1 MAFAVVIIAL
11 ISPWISPYDP
21 ISQDLNV
28 QHAPPSWAHPFGADS
43 YGRDQF
49 SRILWG
55 SRVSL
60 VVGILSVLFAMAA
73 GIPLGMIGG
82 YKGGRIDNLVLRFID
97 IFMSFPIVILGLLVL
112 AIMGPGLIKI
122 VIAIGVALTP
132 RIARLARGSTLS
144 VKGKEYIEA
153 ARAVGQNDG
162 KIMFIHVLPN
172 IFGEILVM
180 GTLWVATAIIVE
192 ASLSF
197 IGLGV
202 RPPNPKLGCHD
213 PRRSGSTHQCSLAF
227 SLSRPRHL
235 HLCFLLQPH
244 RRWPPRYL
252 RSETK
257 RVDQHDLSF
266 ALFYV
271 QNFRF
276 TIFLLFSS
284 NGYIIVYKNRVLLA
298 DCRGVFSLLY
308 EKEASPH

>member
-1 MAFAVVIIAL
+1 MPTLNQRELLLRTFRKNKISIIGGVMVVIVVIVAL
-11 ISPWISPYDP
+11 MAPWISPYNP
-21 ISQDLNV
+21 VEQDMNV
-28 QHAPPSWAHPFGADS
+28 QHAAPSWTHPFGTDS
-43 YGRDQF
+43 YGRDEL

-60 VVGILSVLFAMAA
+60 LVGTLSVLFAMVA

-82 YKGGRIDNLVLRFID
+82 YKGGRIENLVIRFID
-97 IFMSFPIVILGLLVL
+97 VFMSFPIVILGLLVL

-122 VIAIGVALTP
+122 IIAIAVALTP

-153 ARAVGQNDG
+153 ARAVGQNDA

-202 RPPNPKLGCHD
+202 RPPTPSWGAMIRDGLDQLTNAPWLSIFPGLAIFISVFSFNLIADGLRDISDPKL
-213 PRRSGSTHQCSLAF
+213 
-227 SLSRPRHL
+227 
-235 HLCFLLQPH
+235 
-244 RRWPPRYL
+244 
-252 RSETK
+252 
-257 RVDQHDLSF
+257 
-266 ALFYV
+266 
-271 QNFRF
+271 
-276 TIFLLFSS
+276 
-284 NGYIIVYKNRVLLA
+284 
-298 DCRGVFSLLY
+298 RG
-308 EKEASPH
+308 

>member
-1 MAFAVVIIAL
+1 MATVSQREILIKTFKSNKTSVVGLFMASAIVIIAL

-21 ISQDLNV
+21 ISQDMNI
-28 QHAPPSWAHPFGADS
+28 QHGPPSWAHPFGADS
-43 YGRDQF
+43 YGRDQL

-82 YKGGRIDNLVLRFID
+82 YKGGRIDSLVLRFID

-144 VKGKEYIEA
+144 VKGKEFIEA
-153 ARAVGQNDG
+153 ARAVGQSDS
-162 KIMFIHVLPN
+162 KIMAIHVFPN

-202 RPPNPKLGCHD
+202 RPPTPSWGAMIRDGLDQLTNAPWLSIFPGFAIFISVFSFNLIADGLRDISDPKL
-213 PRRSGSTHQCSLAF
+213 
-227 SLSRPRHL
+227 
-235 HLCFLLQPH
+235 
-244 RRWPPRYL
+244 
-252 RSETK
+252 
-257 RVDQHDLSF
+257 
-266 ALFYV
+266 
-271 QNFRF
+271 
-276 TIFLLFSS
+276 
-284 NGYIIVYKNRVLLA
+284 
-298 DCRGVFSLLY
+298 RG
-308 EKEASPH
+308 

>member
-1 MAFAVVIIAL
+1 MPISQREILIKTFKSNKTSVVGLFMAFAVVVIAL

-21 ISQDLNV
+21 IAQDMNI
-28 QHAPPSWAHPFGADS
+28 QHDPPSWAHPFGTDS
-43 YGRDQF
+43 YGRDQL

-60 VVGILSVLFAMAA
+60 VVGILSVLFAMAV
-73 GIPLGMIGG
+73 GIPLGMVGG
-82 YKGGRIDNLVLRFID
+82 YKGGRVDSFVLRFID
-97 IFMSFPIVILGLLVL
+97 IFMSFPIVILGLLIL

-122 VIAIGVALTP
+122 VIAIGVALIP

-153 ARAVGQNDG
+153 ARAVGQGDG

-202 RPPNPKLGCHD
+202 RPPTPSWGAMIRDGLDQLTNAPWLSIFPGLAIFTSVFAFNLIADGLRDISDPKL
-213 PRRSGSTHQCSLAF
+213 
-227 SLSRPRHL
+227 
-235 HLCFLLQPH
+235 
-244 RRWPPRYL
+244 
-252 RSETK
+252 
-257 RVDQHDLSF
+257 
-266 ALFYV
+266 
-271 QNFRF
+271 
-276 TIFLLFSS
+276 
-284 NGYIIVYKNRVLLA
+284 
-298 DCRGVFSLLY
+298 RG
-308 EKEASPH
+308 

>member
-1 MAFAVVIIAL
+1 LKSAMPISQRQILLKTFKSNKTSVVGLFMALAVVIIAL

-21 ISQDLNV
+21 ISQDMNI
-28 QHAPPSWAHPFGADS
+28 QHTPPSWSHPFGADS

-73 GIPLGMIGG
+73 GIPLGMLGG

-112 AIMGPGLIKI
+112 AIMGPGLLKI

-132 RIARLARGSTLS
+132 RIARLARGSTLAI
-144 VKGKEYIEA
+144 KGKEFIEA
-153 ARAVGQNDG
+153 ARAVGQKDG
-162 KIMFIHVLPN
+162 KIMLIHVLPN
-172 IFGEILVM
+172 IFGDILVM

-202 RPPNPKLGCHD
+202 RPPTPSWGAMIRDGLDQLTNAPWLSIFPGLAIFISVFSFNLIADGLRDISDPKL
-213 PRRSGSTHQCSLAF
+213 
-227 SLSRPRHL
+227 
-235 HLCFLLQPH
+235 
-244 RRWPPRYL
+244 
-252 RSETK
+252 
-257 RVDQHDLSF
+257 
-266 ALFYV
+266 
-271 QNFRF
+271 
-276 TIFLLFSS
+276 
-284 NGYIIVYKNRVLLA
+284 
-298 DCRGVFSLLY
+298 RG
-308 EKEASPH
+308 

>member
-1 MAFAVVIIAL
+1 MMPISQREILIKTFKSNKTSAVGLFMALGVVVIAL

-21 ISQDLNV
+21 ISQDMNI
-28 QHAPPSWAHPFGADS
+28 QHAPPTWAHPFGADS

-60 VVGILSVLFAMAA
+60 VVGILSVFFAMAA
-73 GIPLGMIGG
+73 GIPLGMVGG

-153 ARAVGQNDG
+153 ARAVGQKDG

-172 IFGEILVM
+172 ILGDILVM

-202 RPPNPKLGCHD
+202 RPPTPSWGAMIRDGLDQLTNAPWLSIFPGLAIFISVFSFNLIADGLRDISDPKL
-213 PRRSGSTHQCSLAF
+213 
-227 SLSRPRHL
+227 
-235 HLCFLLQPH
+235 
-244 RRWPPRYL
+244 
-252 RSETK
+252 
-257 RVDQHDLSF
+257 
-266 ALFYV
+266 
-271 QNFRF
+271 
-276 TIFLLFSS
+276 
-284 NGYIIVYKNRVLLA
+284 
-298 DCRGVFSLLY
+298 RG
-308 EKEASPH
+308 

>member
-1 MAFAVVIIAL
+1 MGTMSQRRILIRTFKSNKTSVVGLFMVFGVMIITL

-21 ISQDLNV
+21 IAQDMNV
-28 QHAPPSWAHPFGADS
+28 QHALPSWAHPFGTDS
-43 YGRDQF
+43 YGRDQL

-60 VVGILSVLFAMAA
+60 VVGILSVLLAMAA

-82 YKGGRIDNLVLRFID
+82 YKGGRVDHLVLRFID

-144 VKGKEYIEA
+144 IKGKEYIEA
-153 ARAVGQNDG
+153 ARAVGQNDS
-162 KIMFIHVLPN
+162 KIMMIHVLPN

-180 GTLWVATAIIVE
+180 GTLWVATSIIVE

-202 RPPNPKLGCHD
+202 RPPTPSWGAMIRDGLDQLTNAPWLSIFPGLAIFISVFSFNLIADGLRDISDPKL
-213 PRRSGSTHQCSLAF
+213 
-227 SLSRPRHL
+227 
-235 HLCFLLQPH
+235 
-244 RRWPPRYL
+244 
-252 RSETK
+252 
-257 RVDQHDLSF
+257 
-266 ALFYV
+266 
-271 QNFRF
+271 
-276 TIFLLFSS
+276 
-284 NGYIIVYKNRVLLA
+284 
-298 DCRGVFSLLY
+298 RG
-308 EKEASPH
+308 

>member
-1 MAFAVVIIAL
+1 MMPISQRKILIKTFKSNKTSVVGLFMALGVVVIAL

-21 ISQDLNV
+21 ISQDMNI
-28 QHAPPSWAHPFGADS
+28 QHAPPTWAHPFGADS

-60 VVGILSVLFAMAA
+60 VVGILSVFFAMAA
-73 GIPLGMIGG
+73 GIPLGMVGG

-153 ARAVGQNDG
+153 ARAVGQKDG
-162 KIMFIHVLPN
+162 KIMLIHVLPN
-172 IFGEILVM
+172 ILGDILVM

-202 RPPNPKLGCHD
+202 RPPTPSWGAMIRDGLDQLTNAPWLSIFPGLAIFISVFSFNLIADGLRDISDPKL
-213 PRRSGSTHQCSLAF
+213 
-227 SLSRPRHL
+227 
-235 HLCFLLQPH
+235 
-244 RRWPPRYL
+244 
-252 RSETK
+252 
-257 RVDQHDLSF
+257 
-266 ALFYV
+266 
-271 QNFRF
+271 
-276 TIFLLFSS
+276 
-284 NGYIIVYKNRVLLA
+284 
-298 DCRGVFSLLY
+298 RG
-308 EKEASPH
+308 

>member
-1 MAFAVVIIAL
+1 MPISQREILIKTFKSNKTSVVGLLMASCVVVIAFV
-11 ISPWISPYDP
+11 SPWISPYDP
-21 ISQDLNV
+21 VSQDMNI

-132 RIARLARGSTLS
+132 RIARLARGSSLS
-144 VKGKEYIEA
+144 IKGKEFIEA
-153 ARAVGQNDG
+153 ARAVGQSDV
-162 KIMFIHVLPN
+162 KIMAIHIFPN

-202 RPPNPKLGCHD
+202 RPPTPSWGAMIRDGLDQLTNAPWLSIFPGLAIFISVFSFNLIADGLRDISDPKL
-213 PRRSGSTHQCSLAF
+213 
-227 SLSRPRHL
+227 
-235 HLCFLLQPH
+235 
-244 RRWPPRYL
+244 
-252 RSETK
+252 
-257 RVDQHDLSF
+257 
-266 ALFYV
+266 
-271 QNFRF
+271 
-276 TIFLLFSS
+276 
-284 NGYIIVYKNRVLLA
+284 
-298 DCRGVFSLLY
+298 RG
-308 EKEASPH
+308 

>member
-1 MAFAVVIIAL
+1 MATVSQKEILIKTFKSNKTSVVGLFMASCVVVIAFV
-11 ISPWISPYDP
+11 SPWISPYDP
-21 ISQDLNV
+21 ISQDLDI

-43 YGRDQF
+43 YGRDQL

-144 VKGKEYIEA
+144 IKGKEFIEA
-153 ARAVGQNDG
+153 ARAVGQNDT
-162 KIMFIHVLPN
+162 KIMIIHVLPN
-172 IFGEILVM
+172 ISGEILVM
-180 GTLWVATAIIVE
+180 GTLWIATAIIVE

-202 RPPNPKLGCHD
+202 RPPTPSWGAMIRDGLDQLTNAPWLSIFPGLAIFISVFSFNLIADGLRDISDPKL
-213 PRRSGSTHQCSLAF
+213 
-227 SLSRPRHL
+227 
-235 HLCFLLQPH
+235 
-244 RRWPPRYL
+244 
-252 RSETK
+252 
-257 RVDQHDLSF
+257 
-266 ALFYV
+266 
-271 QNFRF
+271 
-276 TIFLLFSS
+276 
-284 NGYIIVYKNRVLLA
+284 
-298 DCRGVFSLLY
+298 RG
-308 EKEASPH
+308 

>member
-1 MAFAVVIIAL
+1 MAMISQREILIRTFKSNKTSVVGLFMAFCVVIIAL

-21 ISQDLNV
+21 ISQDMDV
-28 QHAPPSWAHPFGADS
+28 QHAPPSWAHPFGTDS
-43 YGRDQF
+43 YGRDQL
-49 SRILWG
+49 SRTLWG

-60 VVGILSVLFAMAA
+60 TVGILSVLLAMAA

-112 AIMGPGLIKI
+112 AVMGPGLIKI

-144 VKGKEYIEA
+144 IKGKEYIEA
-153 ARAVGQNDG
+153 ARAVGQKEG
-162 KIMFIHVLPN
+162 RIMMIHVLPN

-202 RPPNPKLGCHD
+202 RPPTPSWGAMIRDGLDQLTNAPWLSIFPGFAIFFSVFSFNLIADGLRDISDPKL
-213 PRRSGSTHQCSLAF
+213 
-227 SLSRPRHL
+227 
-235 HLCFLLQPH
+235 
-244 RRWPPRYL
+244 
-252 RSETK
+252 
-257 RVDQHDLSF
+257 
-266 ALFYV
+266 
-271 QNFRF
+271 
-276 TIFLLFSS
+276 
-284 NGYIIVYKNRVLLA
+284 
-298 DCRGVFSLLY
+298 RG
-308 EKEASPH
+308 

>member
-1 MAFAVVIIAL
+1 MAMVSQREILIKTFKNNKTSVVGLIMAFLVVIIAL
-11 ISPWISPYDP
+11 IAPWISPYDP
-21 ISQDLNV
+21 VSQDMDI

-43 YGRDQF
+43 YGRDQL

-82 YKGGRIDNLVLRFID
+82 YKGGRIDSLVLRFID

-144 VKGKEYIEA
+144 IKGKEFIEA
-153 ARAVGQNDG
+153 ARAVGQNDT
-162 KIMFIHVLPN
+162 KIMIIHVLPN
-172 IFGEILVM
+172 ISGEILVM

-202 RPPNPKLGCHD
+202 RPPTPSWGAMIRDGLDQLTNAPWLSLFPGLAIFISVFSFNLIADGLRDISDPKL
-213 PRRSGSTHQCSLAF
+213 
-227 SLSRPRHL
+227 
-235 HLCFLLQPH
+235 
-244 RRWPPRYL
+244 
-252 RSETK
+252 
-257 RVDQHDLSF
+257 
-266 ALFYV
+266 
-271 QNFRF
+271 
-276 TIFLLFSS
+276 
-284 NGYIIVYKNRVLLA
+284 
-298 DCRGVFSLLY
+298 RG
-308 EKEASPH
+308 

>member
-1 MAFAVVIIAL
+1 MPISQKEILIKTFKSNKTSVVGLFMAFAVVIIAL
-11 ISPWISPYDP
+11 IAPWISPYDP
-21 ISQDLNV
+21 IAQDLNI

-73 GIPLGMIGG
+73 GIPLGMVGG
-82 YKGGRIDNLVLRFID
+82 YRGGRIDSLVLRFID

-132 RIARLARGSTLS
+132 RIARLARGSTIS

-153 ARAVGQNDG
+153 ARAVGQKDG

-180 GTLWVATAIIVE
+180 GTLWIATAIIVE

-202 RPPNPKLGCHD
+202 RPPTPSWGAMIRDGLDQLTNAPWLSLFPGLAIFTSVFSFNLIADGLRDISDPKL
-213 PRRSGSTHQCSLAF
+213 
-227 SLSRPRHL
+227 
-235 HLCFLLQPH
+235 
-244 RRWPPRYL
+244 
-252 RSETK
+252 
-257 RVDQHDLSF
+257 
-266 ALFYV
+266 
-271 QNFRF
+271 
-276 TIFLLFSS
+276 
-284 NGYIIVYKNRVLLA
+284 
-298 DCRGVFSLLY
+298 RG
-308 EKEASPH
+308 